1 MLYAKVLEST
11 TRDGESPVANMAFPV
26 VGILS
31 TTRHVKPCGKLGG
44 PPSKAKNFQRPI
56 AHKYREGKVKS
67 TPTRGVKQFMKPDA
81 YKQWEPAHPR

>member
-11 TRDGESPVANMAFPV
+11 TEDGDSPVANIALHV

-31 TTRHVKPCGKLGG
+31 TTRHVEPCGKLGG
-44 PPSKAKNFQRPI
+44 PPSKAKDFQRPI

-67 TPTRGVKQFMKPDA
+67 TPRGG
-81 YKQWEPAHPR
+81 